1 MKKETFFHRTVLA
14 ERLAN
19 DLVSEDG
26 SSGFFVTA
34 PRRTGKSTFIREDL
48 IPVLK
53 TQHGAE
59 VVYADL
65 WEDRAANPGDVIVGA
80 IKTRLLQFDGLVMRA
95 AKATGLDKIKLGGL
109 ELSLDRLGFGHGESL
124 TKALQILAAAS
135 GKPVVM
141 VIDEAQH
148 TQASDEGRQALYALK
163 AARDA
168 LNASDGPGFRL
179 LATGSNT
186 DKLAMLVDDKD
197 QAFYQAP
204 LTPLPLLGQ
213 PYLAWVRERLT
224 FEPKPSI
231 EALERVFN
239 MCSHRPEPL
248 KKVLR
253 ELAHR
258 LEVNAESIDAVFEQL
273 MSHNLARTR
282 AGFMQQVNGLNPLDA
297 AVLQVM
303 AREGVKFSPYAK
315 SSIESY
321 QTLMVALTADNKLP
335 VDNSSVQQALERLR
349 GLQMVWRSGRG
360 AYAIEDSQH
369 VDWLNE
375 AVA

>member
-1 MKKETFFHRTVLA
+1 
-14 ERLAN
+14 
-19 DLVSEDG
+19 
-26 SSGFFVTA
+26 
-34 PRRTGKSTFIREDL
+34 
-48 IPVLK
+48 
-53 TQHGAE
+53 
-59 VVYADL
+59 
-65 WEDRAANPGDVIVGA
+65 
-80 IKTRLLQFDGLVMRA
+80 
-95 AKATGLDKIKLGGL
+95 
-109 ELSLDRLGFGHGESL
+109 
-124 TKALQILAAAS
+124 
-135 GKPVVM
+135 
-141 VIDEAQH
+141 
-148 TQASDEGRQALYALK
+148 
-163 AARDA
+163 
-168 LNASDGPGFRL
+168 
-179 LATGSNT
+179 
-186 DKLAMLVDDKD
+186 
-197 QAFYQAP
+197 
-204 LTPLPLLGQ
+204 
-213 PYLAWVRERLT
+213 
-224 FEPKPSI
+224 
-231 EALERVFN
+231 

-258 LEVNAESIDAVFEQL
+258 VEVNAESIDAVFEQL

-303 AREGVKFSPYAK
+303 AREGVKFSPYSK

-321 QTLMVALTADNKLP
+321 QTLIAALTADSKLP